1 MLCVLFFCVLCEK
14 YNAPS
19 RWDKNHESRRG
30 VPSFTK
36 DISFSHRTHRFDR
49 PFLRTVSISQNASG
63 IQISQ
68 NLTAHIGYKFCVICR
83 LLADVC
89 VFSLFA
95 ERLLFICEN
104 LWEITLSTSL
114 LRSKLCE
121 KKHSQWIKTY
131 ADKLLLN
138 LSILWV
144 INLPTSLNYYENT
157 WQNIA
162 SYSLNHNWDTS
173 QNTLRNWLQI
183 SNLSPPFK
191 KGLPLHEEGTLLHAR
206 RAYPRIKK
214 GVFFNHEG

>member
-1 MLCVLFFCVLCEK
+1 MSLWNAVYSVLLC
-14 YNAPS
+14 
-19 RWDKNHESRRG
+19 
-30 VPSFTK
+30 
-36 DISFSHRTHRFDR
+36 FSVRMRTHPLYEITHKQLAAEF
-49 PFLRTVSISQNASG
+49 FLSQNSQIWQTLLRTVSISQNASG

-68 NLTAHIGYKFCVICR
+68 NFTAHIGYKFCVICR
-83 LLADVC
+83 LLADVY

-104 LWEITLSTSL
+104 LWEITLPTSL

-144 INLPTSLNYYENT
+144 INLPTSLNSYENT

-173 QNTLRNWLQI
+173 QNTLRN
-183 SNLSPPFK
+183 
-191 KGLPLHEEGTLLHAR
+191 
-206 RAYPRIKK
+206 
-214 GVFFNHEG
+214 